1 MHIKKILVDGTEY
14 LPHIAD
20 TPLMEKWESGSA
32 LDRNKAMLYNAL
44 VERENYFQDHSVVAF
59 GNLDY
64 ARCEG
69 VVTGICL
76 VLNLEEDY
84 TDETIIFRKN
94 GKKFLV
100 VDRLN
105 KPERYFDEKRE
116 LKDILENL

>member
-1 MHIKKILVDGTEY
+1 MHIKKILIDGTEY

-69 VVTGICL
+69 IVAGICL
-76 VLNLEEDY
+76 VLNLEEEY
-84 TDETIIFRKN
+84 TEKTIIFRKN
-94 GKKFLV
+94 GKKFLE